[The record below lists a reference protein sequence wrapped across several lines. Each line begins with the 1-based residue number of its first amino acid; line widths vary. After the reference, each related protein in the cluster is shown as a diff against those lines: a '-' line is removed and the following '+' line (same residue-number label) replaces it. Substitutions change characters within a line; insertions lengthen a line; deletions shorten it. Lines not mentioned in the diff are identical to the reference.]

1 MMIAKLVER
10 SEILRFVLTGGLAT
24 LMHYLI
30 YFILLRMQ
38 LDMTIAFAIGYFI
51 SFLFNYLMSARFTFK
66 KKTSACNGVGFA
78 FAHIINFLLQT
89 GLLNFF
95 SWLSV
100 PKVFAPFPAYA
111 ISIPVNFLVVRFVF
125 KKVE

>member
-1 MMIAKLVER
+1 MMIAKLVGR

-30 YFILLRMQ
+30 YFILLGMQ
-38 LDMTIAFAIGYFI
+38 LNMTVAFAIGYLI
-51 SFLFNYLMSARFTFK
+51 SFLFNYLMSARFTFR
-66 KKTSACNGVGFA
+66 KKTSASNGVGFA
-78 FAHIINFLLQT
+78 FAHIINFILQT

-100 PKVFAPFPAYA
+100 PEVFAPFPAYA

-125 KKVE
+125 KKS